1 MSPPSPSF
9 TGRSF
14 TRIRSIDSLIDS
26 DDSGNLI
33 GRATL
38 ALELSQNNKRRRVS
52 HDDDA
57 SSVCSM
63 DSLAEDLFDSISAIN
78 EEVPFP
84 TIAWT
89 FDDDEEQ

>member
-1 MSPPSPSF
+1 MSSPPSS
-9 TGRSF
+9 TARSL
-14 TRIRSIDSLIDS
+14 TRIRSINSLIDS

-52 HDDDA
+52 HDDDTA
-57 SSVCSM
+57 CSM

-84 TIAWT
+84 TIAWV
-89 FDDDEEQ
+89 FDDDEEH